1 MSCFRIKED
10 YRFVKIILIR
20 KMKLFVKVHIV
31 RLNSSMSNLCH
42 THTKYLPTL
51 KIIKINM

>member
-51 KIIKINM
+51 KLIKINM